1 MDQILFENACEMVL
15 NSQPASDG
23 IGTLQEKSVHSVIKN
38 YLAPDSSK
46 QEIQIEGFVA
56 DIFTGSEIIEVQTG
70 NFQQMRRK
78 LKTFLPLYPVTIAY
92 PIHQT
97 KWIRWINP
105 QSGEISPPRKS
116 PKRGSAYSI
125 LPELYKIK
133 NFLLDPNLKLHIII
147 TDMED
152 YRYLDGW
159 GKNKKNR
166 ATKCDIVPTKLI
178 DEVTI
183 ADKSEYKK
191 LIPDSL
197 VKGFT
202 SKDYKKASR
211 LSLKESQTALNI
223 LHHVG
228 AVERVSKE
236 GNAYI
241 YDISK
246 Q

>member
-1 MDQILFENACEMVL
+1 MDHILFESACQKVL
-15 NSQPASDG
+15 NSQPGLDG

-38 YLAPDSSK
+38 YLAPDPSK

-56 DIFTGSEIIEVQTG
+56 DIFNGSEIIEVQTG

-78 LKTFLPLYPVTIAY
+78 LKVFLPLYPVKIVY

-116 PKRGSAYSI
+116 PKRGSEYSI

-166 ATKCDIVPTKLI
+166 ATKCDIIPTKLI

-183 ADKSEYKK
+183 DGRSEYKK

-197 VKGFT
+197 SQGFT

-211 LSLKESQTALNI
+211 LSLKESQVALNI
-223 LHHVG
+223 LNHVG
-228 AVERVSKE
+228 AVKRVAKD

-241 YDISK
+241 YDRSK
-246 Q
+246 